1 MRTDRSFHMNDKDN
15 YNKNAELDTEQNY
28 NMIDGIINNIAPIPA
43 PEDRPLDRVKPPTE
57 KKRSRERER

>member
-1 MRTDRSFHMNDKDN
+1 MNHSDD
-15 YNKNAELDTEQNY
+15 YLKNAELEVEQNA
-28 NMIDGIINNIAPIPA
+28 NMIDGIINNVAPVPA

>member
-1 MRTDRSFHMNDKDN
+1 MDDKDN
-15 YNKNAELDTEQNY
+15 YTKNAELDTEQNY
-28 NMIDGIINNIAPIPA
+28 NMIDGVLNNAPLPPVPA

>member
-1 MRTDRSFHMNDKDN
+1 MDEKEN

-28 NMIDGIINNIAPIPA
+28 NMIDGIINNTPP
-43 PEDRPLDRVKPPTE
+43 PVPVTEDKPLDRVKPPTE

>member
-1 MRTDRSFHMNDKDN
+1 MNDKDN
-15 YNKNAELDTEQNY
+15 YLKNVELSTEENA
-28 NMIDGIINNIAPIPA
+28 NMIDGVLNNTPPTPVPS

>member
-1 MRTDRSFHMNDKDN
+1 MDDKEN

-28 NMIDGIINNIAPIPA
+28 NMIDGIINNAIPVPVPA

>member
-1 MRTDRSFHMNDKDN
+1 MTGNDN
-15 YNKNAELDTEQNY
+15 YLENAELSTEENA
-28 NMIDGIINNIAPIPA
+28 NMIDGILNNTPAAPVHA

>member
-1 MRTDRSFHMNDKDN
+1 MNDKDN
-15 YNKNAELDTEQNY
+15 PNKNAELDTEQNY
-28 NMIDGIINNIAPIPA
+28 NMIDGIINNVAPIPA

>member
-1 MRTDRSFHMNDKDN
+1 MDDKDN
-15 YNKNAELDTEQNY
+15 YLKNAELETEQNY
-28 NMIDGIINNIAPIPA
+28 NMVGDGIINNTPPDGGRLPPVPA

>member
-1 MRTDRSFHMNDKDN
+1 MTEKDN
-15 YNKNAELDTEQNY
+15 PNKNAELDTEQNY
-28 NMIDGIINNIAPIPA
+28 NMIDGIINNVAPIPA

>member
-1 MRTDRSFHMNDKDN
+1 MNDQDN
-15 YNKNAELDTEQNY
+15 YLKNAELSTEENA
-28 NMIDGIINNIAPIPA
+28 NMIDGVLNNTPPAPVPS

>member
-28 NMIDGIINNIAPIPA
+28 NMIDGIINNLAPIPA

>member
-1 MRTDRSFHMNDKDN
+1 MNDKEN
-15 YNKNAELDTEQNY
+15 YNKNAELDAEQNY

-43 PEDRPLDRVKPPTE
+43 PEDKPLDRVKPPTE